1 MLLAGGLTFGNRWIL
16 TPGGTPDF
24 RVLLGTAVAAGGL
37 SLFSHVSM
45 ELATGIAWIAVV
57 TVLVAPISGHP
68 SVAANLLKISSL

>member
-16 TPGGTPDF
+16 GPPHEPDF
-24 RVLLGTAVAAGGL
+24 RVLLGTAIAAGGL

-68 SVAANLLKISSL
+68 SVAANLLKITSF